1 MIRGNKEWKEGE
13 AREREKKE
21 KRGGMG
27 KKEGEETWER
37 GGNNGGKEGVWGRE
51 VISVEADLEMNLL
64 VSFPF
69 FLSLTLDGSCGL
81 S

>member
-27 KKEGEETWER
+27 KKEGEET
-37 GGNNGGKEGVWGRE
+37 
-51 VISVEADLEMNLL
+51 
-64 VSFPF
+64 
-69 FLSLTLDGSCGL
+69 
-81 S
+81 